1 MTCAGHHH
9 RLAAH
14 FSSLLDGGEEMSRAL
29 TGVRVLDLTGALSGP
44 YCTLI
49 LGDLGAE
56 VIKIEPPEGEIFRN
70 IGPYYQG
77 EWSGYFVAVNR
88 NKRGI
93 VLNLKT
99 QAGREAFYDLVRVS
113 DVVLDNFRPG
123 VLERLRIDYPT
134 LSAINPR
141 IITSSITGYGSTGSR
156 KHRAAFD
163 LCVQAA
169 GGILSVTG
177 QEDGA
182 LAKVGTPIGDLAAG
196 QFAAIGI
203 LAALAERNRSGR
215 GQQVDVSMFDC
226 QVSLLAYWV
235 PWYHLSGVVP
245 KPLGTGHLG
254 ITPHGAYRTKD
265 GQIAMVIGSQK
276 FWTQLCQILGV
287 PDMATETRFADAKK
301 RRENRLELKRIMEE
315 ILSTRT
321 TAEWMA
327 EMEEVGIPA
336 APVNTLDET
345 FAEPTIKERNMVV
358 AVKQPRAGLVHMAGN
373 PVKMSRTPG
382 EEFTPAP
389 TLGEHTREVL
399 TSLLGYSEER
409 VESMLDEG
417 SAAQSNPAEHQ

>member
-1 MTCAGHHH
+1 MAK
-9 RLAAH
+9 
-14 FSSLLDGGEEMSRAL
+14 AL
-29 TGVRVLDLTGALSGP
+29 TGTRILDLTGALSGP
-44 YCTLI
+44 YCSLI
-49 LGDLGAE
+49 LADLGAE
-56 VIKIEPPEGEIFRN
+56 VIKIEPPEGDIFRN

-99 QAGREAFYDLVRVS
+99 EAGLQAFYDLVRVS

-134 LSAINPR
+134 LSEINPR
-141 IITSSITGYGSTGSR
+141 VVTCSITGFGSFGSY

-169 GGILSVTG
+169 GGILSITG
-177 QEDGA
+177 QEDGD

-203 LAALAERNRSGR
+203 LAALAERARSGR

-235 PWYHLSGVVP
+235 PWYHLSGEVP

-254 ITPHGAYRTKD
+254 ITPHGAYRTRD
-265 GQIAMVIGSQK
+265 GQIAMVIGSEK
-276 FWTQLCQILGV
+276 FWVQLCDVLGI
-287 PDMATETRFADAKK
+287 PEMATDPRFENAKK
-301 RRENRLELKRIMEE
+301 RRENRHELKRIMEE
-315 ILSTRT
+315 ILSGQT

-327 EMEEVGIPA
+327 KMEQVGIPA
-336 APVNTLDET
+336 APVNTLDKT
-345 FAEPTIKERNMVV
+345 FAEPPIKERNMVV

-373 PVKMSRTPG
+373 PVKLSRTPG
-382 EEFTPAP
+382 EEFTPTPA
-389 TLGEHTREVL
+389 LGEHTTEIL
-399 TSLLGYSEER
+399 TSLLGYPMER
-409 VESMLDEG
+409 VQQMLDAG
-417 SAAQSNPAEHQ
+417 AASQFAPAKER

>member
-1 MTCAGHHH
+1 
-9 RLAAH
+9 
-14 FSSLLDGGEEMSRAL
+14 MSKAL
-29 TGVRVLDLTGALSGP
+29 TGLRVLDLTGALSGP

-49 LGDLGAE
+49 LADLGAE
-56 VIKIEPPEGEIFRN
+56 VIKIEPPDGDIFRN

-99 QAGREAFYDLVRVS
+99 DAGRKAFHDLVRVS

-123 VLERLRIDYPT
+123 VLERLGIDYPT

-141 IITSSITGYGSTGSR
+141 IITCSITGFGSTGAY

-177 QEDGA
+177 QEDGS

-203 LAALAERNRSGR
+203 LSAVAERNASGR

-226 QVSLLAYWV
+226 QISLLAYWV
-235 PWYHLSGVVP
+235 PWFFLSGQVP

-254 ITPHGAYRTKD
+254 IMPHGAYKTKD
-265 GQIAMVIGSQK
+265 GQVAMVIGSEK
-276 FWTQLCQILGV
+276 FWTQLCEVLDV
-287 PDMATETRFADAKK
+287 PEMATEPRFATAKK
-301 RRENRLELKRIMEE
+301 RRENRYELTRIMEE

-321 TAEWMA
+321 TAEWMSLLA
-327 EMEEVGIPA
+327 EKGIPA
-336 APVNTLDET
+336 APVNTLDKA
-345 FAEPTIKERNMVV
+345 FSEPPIQERNMVV
-358 AVKQPRAGLVHMAGN
+358 SVQQPRAGEVHMAGN
-373 PVKMSRTPG
+373 PIKMSRTPG
-382 EEFTPAP
+382 EEFSPTPA
-389 TLGEHTREVL
+389 LGEHTTEVL
-399 TSLLGYSEER
+399 TQLLGYSPER
-409 VESMLDEG
+409 VEQLIRDG
-417 SAAQSNPAEHQ
+417 AAQQFVPPAKE

>member
-1 MTCAGHHH
+1 MAK
-9 RLAAH
+9 
-14 FSSLLDGGEEMSRAL
+14 AL
-29 TGVRVLDLTGALSGP
+29 SGVRVLDLTGALSGP

-99 QAGREAFYDLVRVS
+99 DEGRQAFYDLVRVS
-113 DVVLDNFRPG
+113 DVVLDNYRPG
-123 VLERLRIDYPT
+123 VLERLQIDYPT
-134 LSAINPR
+134 LSDINPR
-141 IITSSITGYGSTGSR
+141 IVTCSITGYGSNTSL

-169 GGILSVTG
+169 GGILSLTG
-177 QEDGA
+177 QEDGD

-203 LAALAERNRSGR
+203 LAALQERNGSGK

-235 PWYHLSGVVP
+235 PWFFLGDTVP

-276 FWTQLCQILGV
+276 FWTQLCEVLGV
-287 PDMATETRFADAKK
+287 PEMATEDRFATAKK
-301 RRENRLELKRIMEE
+301 RRENRHELKRLMEE
-315 ILSTRT
+315 ILARAT

-327 EMEEVGIPA
+327 KMEQVGIPA
-336 APVNTLDET
+336 APVNTLDKT
-345 FAEPTIKERNMVV
+345 FAEPTISERNMVV
-358 AVKQPRAGLVHMAGN
+358 AVKQPRAGKVHMAGN

-382 EEFTPAP
+382 EEFTSAP
-389 TLGEHTREVL
+389 SLGEHTREVL
-399 TSLLGYSEER
+399 ASLLGYPAER
-409 VESMLDEG
+409 VQQMLDSGAASQFHAEEG
-417 SAAQSNPAEHQ
+417 QEAPVNGR

>member
-1 MTCAGHHH
+1 MAK
-9 RLAAH
+9 
-14 FSSLLDGGEEMSRAL
+14 AL

-49 LGDLGAE
+49 LADLGAE
-56 VIKIEPPEGEIFRN
+56 VIKIEPPEGDIFRN

-99 QAGREAFYDLVRVS
+99 QAGREAFYDLVRIS
-113 DVVLDNFRPG
+113 DVVLDNYRPG
-123 VLERLRIDYPT
+123 VLQRLRIDYPI
-134 LSAINPR
+134 LSEINPR
-141 IITSSITGYGSTGSR
+141 VITCSVTGFGSTGSY

-177 QEDGA
+177 QEDGD

-203 LAALAERNRSGR
+203 LAALAERSVSGR

-235 PWYHLSGVVP
+235 PWYFLSGVVP

-276 FWTQLCQILGV
+276 FWAQLCQILGV
-287 PDMATETRFADAKK
+287 PDMATEPRFENAKK
-301 RRENRLELKRIMEE
+301 RRANRHELKQIVEE
-315 ILSTRT
+315 ILSSGT

-327 EMEEVGIPA
+327 RMEEVGIPA
-336 APVNTLDET
+336 APVNTLDKT
-345 FAEPTIKERNMVV
+345 FAEPIIKERNMVV
-358 AVKQPRAGLVHMAGN
+358 AVKQPRAGEVHMAGN
-373 PVKMSRTPG
+373 PIKMSRTPG
-382 EEFTPAP
+382 EEFTSTPA
-389 TLGEHTREVL
+389 LGEHTREVL
-399 TSLLGYSEER
+399 TSLLGYSAER
-409 VESMLDEG
+409 VQQLLDAG
-417 SAAQSNPAEHQ
+417 AASQMVAAEEE

>member
-1 MTCAGHHH
+1 MAK
-9 RLAAH
+9 
-14 FSSLLDGGEEMSRAL
+14 AL
-29 TGVRVLDLTGALSGP
+29 TGIRVLDLTGALSGP

-56 VIKIEPPEGEIFRN
+56 VIKIEPPEGDIFRN

-99 QAGREAFYDLVRVS
+99 EDGREAFYDLVRVS
-113 DVVLDNFRPG
+113 DVVLDNYRPG

-141 IITSSITGYGSTGSR
+141 IITCSITGFGSTGSY

-169 GGILSVTG
+169 GGILSITG
-177 QEDGA
+177 QEDGE

-203 LAALAERNRSGR
+203 LAAIAERGRSGR

-235 PWYHLSGVVP
+235 PWFYLSGVVP

-265 GQIAMVIGSQK
+265 GQIAMVIGSEK
-276 FWTQLCQILGV
+276 FWVQLCQVLGV
-287 PDMATETRFADAKK
+287 PEMATDPRFENAKR
-301 RRENRLELKRIMEE
+301 RRENRHELKRIMEE
-315 ILSTRT
+315 ILSTAT

-327 EMEEVGIPA
+327 KMEEAGIPA
-336 APVNTLDET
+336 APVNTLDKT
-345 FAEPTIKERNMVV
+345 FAEPTISERNMVV
-358 AVKQPRAGLVHMAGN
+358 AVRQPRAGEVHMAGN

-382 EEFTPAP
+382 EEFSPAP
-389 TLGEHTREVL
+389 ALGEHTVEVL
-399 TSLLGYSEER
+399 TSVLGYPEDR
-409 VESMLDEG
+409 VRRLIASG
-417 SAAQSNPAEHQ
+417 AAAQFTPPEPPAAD